1 MYTKVS
7 IPMKK
12 ILFILF
18 SILFIGCDE
27 KKEIERPSID
37 APVYYIDGNRIIQV
51 TLDSCEYFICTG
63 QREHSMVHKGNCS
76 NPIHS
81 QK

>member
-1 MYTKVS
+1 
-7 IPMKK
+7 MKN
-12 ILFILF
+12 IIFILF
-18 SILFIGCDE
+18 SILFIGCTE
-27 KKEIERPSID
+27 NREVERPLID
-37 APVYYIDGNRIIQV
+37 EPVYFIDGNKIVQV

-81 QK
+81 KK